1 MPPSKPPAPTPPPLD
16 VGPDGTGPDT
26 LRIPEPYGSYLQVR
40 GSRAARRIYRA
51 MGVWPWDIVPES
63 PPKIWAINLL
73 EDLAL
78 VVEHVAKDPDDS
90 LEDLRAEL
98 RRSLARDRK
107 PSYAGKLMA
116 QDVHAAK
123 KRFVKVSQSS
133 PAPEDLDDGAE
144 QEPVERR
151 SGRKRRPTV
160 NHTPNSSSGGATTSR
175 RLSSPEGSD
184 DYMASSITVASDLP
198 PSPPMPRPM
207 PRPVKALKRPGTT
220 MSSPTSDKRGRPN
233 SPEGSRLSA
242 AQSLMLFSSPMAAF
256 QMAPP
261 FGPSGLPLRNNT
273 TNSTAVRALDPG
285 SLHDA
290 LRPAT
295 ATFASA
301 IDSHLQSIRESL
313 VAAQKDIFPH
323 RTIHQEAMSKLR
335 TCQDTVRLIQ
345 DDIDESKQCLTRLHE
360 ETAEQAALAPQ
371 LQALQDNNMSLPPE
385 IAQAIRSYDS
395 RRAAKSDEVKQQEAT
410 ISAKTDQLH
419 RARRDLNAAE
429 KNANVLEDE
438 IQGLQ
443 AAVTRGTE
451 AARLAHMFGVVV
463 QLGPEGLASIE
474 RMYPEIGSLLESLL
488 AVRGHAIQI
497 PQHTHSD
504 IKEDPGAI

>member
-1 MPPSKPPAPTPPPLD
+1 MPPPKPLLPQLD
-16 VGPDGTGPDT
+16 PGHDGSSIPDT
-26 LRIPEPYGSYLQVR
+26 LRIPEPYGTNLQVR
-40 GSRAARRIYRA
+40 GSRAARRIFRA

-78 VVEHVAKDPDDS
+78 VVEHVAKDPSDT
-90 LEDLRAEL
+90 LEDLRNEL

-123 KRFVKVSQSS
+123 KRFVKASQSS
-133 PAPEDLDDGAE
+133 PAPDDQEDSAE

-151 SGRKRRPTV
+151 SGRKRRPTL
-160 NHTPNSSSGGATTSR
+160 NNASNSLAGTAASR

-207 PRPVKALKRPGTT
+207 SRPVKALKRPGNTL
-220 MSSPTSDKRGRPN
+220 SSPADKRGRPN

-261 FGPSGLPLRNNT
+261 FGPSGLPLRN
-273 TNSTAVRALDPG
+273 STANSNSVRALDPG

-290 LRPAT
+290 LQPAT
-295 ATFASA
+295 AAFASA

-313 VAAQKDIFPH
+313 VMAQKDIFPH
-323 RTIHQEAMSKLR
+323 RTIHQEAVSKLR
-335 TCQDTVRLIQ
+335 ACQDGVRVIQ
-345 DDIDESKQCLTRLHE
+345 DDIDESKQNLARLHE

-395 RRAAKSDEVKQQEAT
+395 RRAAKSDEVKKQEST

-419 RARRDLNAAE
+419 RAKQDLDAAE
-429 KNANVLEDE
+429 KNTNMLEDE

-474 RMYPEIGSLLESLL
+474 RIYPEIGSLLESLL
-488 AVRGHAIQI
+488 AARGNAMQL
-497 PQHTHSD
+497 PL
-504 IKEDPGAI
+504 KEEDQCGI